1 MLYAFDVLI
10 LLIAPI
16 VAFVIGIVVVFSWQ
30 YMPRNALYIPQ
41 HYLIKISNIF

>member
-10 LLIAPI
+10 LLVAPI
-16 VAFVIGIVVVFSWQ
+16 IAFVIGIVVVFSWQ
-30 YMPRNALYIPQ
+30 YMFRNAVYIPQ